1 VRRYNDLRKQGNGRD
16 IVLIDIQMPR
26 MSGVQAT
33 AVITSSDPA
42 ARIIILTT
50 FDYEEYVFEAIKA
63 RNNY

>member
-1 VRRYNDLRKQGNGRD
+1 VRRYNDLRKQGNGPD

>member
-1 VRRYNDLRKQGNGRD
+1 MRRYNDLRKQGNGPD